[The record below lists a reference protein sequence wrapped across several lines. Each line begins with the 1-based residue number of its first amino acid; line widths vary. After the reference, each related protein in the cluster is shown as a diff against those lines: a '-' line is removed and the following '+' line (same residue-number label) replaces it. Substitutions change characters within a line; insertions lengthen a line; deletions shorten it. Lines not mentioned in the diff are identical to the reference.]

1 VAIVVRYVGLYRE
14 LNENEH
20 AIVENNVL
28 TPTIFRKE
36 IQVKKFIGH
45 ERKEIPVSC
54 LMTNIYLT
62 NKRLMFLIIREVEAL
77 VLRKKGVPT
86 LSGIEGSWYEIPVS
100 AIKNVEAL
108 NKELNKEKELKKLV
122 PSLADKQTVSL
133 VEITYEGRRTS
144 GNLKEYM
151 ESMFDAEGLARM
163 FNFKDVVELANKVQ
177 IVGEQNIGI
186 VPKLKG
192 IMS

>member
-1 VAIVVRYVGLYRE
+1 MVRYVGLYKE

>member
-1 VAIVVRYVGLYRE
+1 VVRYVGLYRE

>member
-1 VAIVVRYVGLYRE
+1 VVRYVGLYKE

>member
-1 VAIVVRYVGLYRE
+1 MVRYVGLYRE

-133 VEITYEGRRTS
+133 VEITYEGKRTS

>member
-1 VAIVVRYVGLYRE
+1 MVRYVGLYRE

-77 VLRKKGVPT
+77 ILRKKGVPT

-133 VEITYEGRRTS
+133 VEITYEGKRTS

>member
-1 VAIVVRYVGLYRE
+1 MVRYVGLYRE

>member
-1 VAIVVRYVGLYRE
+1 VVRYVGLYRE

-133 VEITYEGRRTS
+133 VEITYEGKRTS

>member
-1 VAIVVRYVGLYRE
+1 MVRYVGLYKE

-108 NKELNKEKELKKLV
+108 HKELNKEKELKKLV